1 MIVYFDKLKVNRL
14 QILSSSDIFAL
25 FYFARRCSIYP
36 FDTVWNWFL
45 GLKAKKNV
53 PLKIIRD
60 SRARNIYQMLLTKRD
75 ANISIYSVYGVSFQN
90 FPIWILNFSD
100 SPFHRISSIFLTENY
115 SFATL
120 LTHRICFFFNASTKL
135 VQICLSRESQLSLRI
150 HSFHRTNL
158 NPGLGEVNLHR
169 QILSREDIRI
179 MCLRKRWLQFL

>member
-14 QILSSSDIFAL
+14 QIRSSSDIFAL
-25 FYFARRCSIYP
+25 FYFARRCSILSI
-36 FDTVWNWFL
+36 WHR
-45 GLKAKKNV
+45 LKLISWTKSEKNV

-75 ANISIYSVYGVSFQN
+75 TNISIYSVYGVSFQN